1 MDKTSIKACSPPSL
15 QNFGYDPDAVSK
27 WTNPAIIL
35 GKMKSWFFFYKFNP
49 KDCLA
54 LLRSVLN
61 FIHAPYSEILN
72 PSQLWYATQIKC
84 IELMINKS
92 FLQTENL
99 IYLNQTILSNSACS
113 MQEYNDIS
121 IQINVFHNEL
131 FEHVNVNPFNYQS
144 LIF

>member
-1 MDKTSIKACSPPSL
+1 
-15 QNFGYDPDAVSK
+15 
-27 WTNPAIIL
+27 
-35 GKMKSWFFFYKFNP
+35 
-49 KDCLA
+49 
-54 LLRSVLN
+54 
-61 FIHAPYSEILN
+61 
-72 PSQLWYATQIKC
+72 
-84 IELMINKS
+84 MINKS